1 MLCYK
6 LFQWIK
12 QGILDYWTVYINI
25 NFPKFKIEFWEE
37 KKKEDVAKSIYI

>member
-12 QGILDYWTVYINI
+12 QDILDYWTVYINI
-25 NFPKFKIEFWEE
+25 NFLLEG
-37 KKKEDVAKSIYI
+37 